1 MFLSLLT
8 IFFKVGFFA
17 FGGGWA
23 IVGILRNEI
32 VSKGILS
39 AEEFTEVLS
48 VAQITPGP
56 IAINLATYTG
66 YRYFGILGAIMNTFV
81 FLLAPLLIISILFLL
96 ARRVRVDKERWSRA
110 LLGITTVM
118 VTVTM
123 YSLFVPNIRDLL
135 MVSIAVGVFLC
146 IWKYKIHPLILIL
159 LSGFIG
165 AVFYGLL

>member
-1 MFLSLLT
+1 MFLSLLM

-32 VSKGILS
+32 ISKDILS
-39 AEEFTEVLS
+39 AEEFTELLS

-56 IAINLATYTG
+56 VAINLATYTG
-66 YRYFGILGAIMNTFV
+66 YKYFGFLGAIMNTFV
-81 FLLAPLLIISILFLL
+81 FLLAPLLIISALFLL
-96 ARRVRVDKERWSRA
+96 ARRVRVDKERWSGA
-110 LLGITTVM
+110 LTGITTVM
-118 VTVTM
+118 VTVTI

-146 IWKYKIHPLILIL
+146 IWKYKIHPLILIF